1 MVGSGCLCQS
11 SQKAPFPGCPASL
24 VAAGTMGRSPP
35 ALSPCFCLFRIF
47 WSVHTPLLYL
57 DSKLNGDFVPVSAP
71 SVLAGRDALLS
82 PSFPS
87 PSCGTSL
94 HHCLLPLVLLPLQTG
109 SCFLVQSSE
118 QNPLPSVILPAPP
131 PPQPQAG
138 LPPPHPPLTAS
149 WSPAGLPWKG
159 DSGFAQWPLVLTC
172 GWCLMPTLGLFSR
185 TGWAGYLHLL

>member
-1 MVGSGCLCQS
+1 MCPPVTERARHRLLCLMSPLWEWPFVVGSGCLCQS

-35 ALSPCFCLFRIF
+35 ALSPFFCLFRIF

-57 DSKLNGDFVPVSAP
+57 DSKLNSDFVPVSAP

-131 PPQPQAG
+131 STPAPGRPASS
-138 LPPPHPPLTAS
+138 PPPTGCFLVPGR
-149 WSPAGLPWKG
+149 PALE
-159 DSGFAQWPLVLTC
+159 
-172 GWCLMPTLGLFSR
+172 R
-185 TGWAGYLHLL
+185 